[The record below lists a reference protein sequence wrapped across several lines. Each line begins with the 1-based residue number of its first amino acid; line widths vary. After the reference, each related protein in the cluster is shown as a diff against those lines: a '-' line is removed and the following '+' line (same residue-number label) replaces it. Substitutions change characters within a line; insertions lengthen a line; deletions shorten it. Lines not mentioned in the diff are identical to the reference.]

1 MRINHASIRGK
12 SFAQAKRQNTRF
24 LRPSL
29 NADTGNEGVRMPK
42 SSADSGL
49 INLDYLRKQA
59 KKLLQQLRAG
69 LAPQELLQ
77 IQQANPNA
85 QINLAHAQWLIANEL
100 GFSSWPKLK
109 AHVDAV
115 AFAAQHPSFIID
127 NENQTTHWRCG
138 HDIEHKLR
146 IAGFTGQFIPF
157 TDPFC
162 LGPVPSVP
170 FSQYYSL
177 RTHYISQLFNI
188 PINSITKQFDQE
200 YQALFQL
207 TQSKK
212 VVFWCEADPYDQLF
226 LIRILAT
233 LDDVYP
239 ALELI
244 DMNNIPGVKRFVGLG
259 QLSPEILAWLW
270 SQRRSI
276 GQTEIKIAKQ
286 IWHAFTQSDPS
297 LLAQLAA
304 NHYPTLPLLAPALQR
319 ILLEYPNS
327 QTGLSLTESL
337 ALQYIYHN
345 PNTCLKLTFKALTDS
360 LEPLPFLGD
369 LMFYCLLKPLLT
381 GTTPLLIATETQ
393 LPFEKQP
400 LQLTSLGVKVLTGQ
414 AYALD
419 YIDEVRWVGG
429 VSFSGKQAHWTINS
443 HQQLEWHD
451 V

>member
-77 IQQANPNA
+77 IQRANPNA

-115 AFAAQHPSFIID
+115 AFAVKNPSFIID

-170 FSQYYSL
+170 F
-177 RTHYISQLFNI
+177 
-188 PINSITKQFDQE
+188 
-200 YQALFQL
+200 
-207 TQSKK
+207 
-212 VVFWCEADPYDQLF
+212 
-226 LIRILAT
+226 
-233 LDDVYP
+233 
-239 ALELI
+239 
-244 DMNNIPGVKRFVGLG
+244 
-259 QLSPEILAWLW
+259 
-270 SQRRSI
+270 
-276 GQTEIKIAKQ
+276 
-286 IWHAFTQSDPS
+286 
-297 LLAQLAA
+297 
-304 NHYPTLPLLAPALQR
+304 
-319 ILLEYPNS
+319 
-327 QTGLSLTESL
+327 
-337 ALQYIYHN
+337 
-345 PNTCLKLTFKALTDS
+345 
-360 LEPLPFLGD
+360 
-369 LMFYCLLKPLLT
+369 
-381 GTTPLLIATETQ
+381 
-393 LPFEKQP
+393 
-400 LQLTSLGVKVLTGQ
+400 
-414 AYALD
+414 
-419 YIDEVRWVGG
+419 
-429 VSFSGKQAHWTINS
+429 
-443 HQQLEWHD
+443 
-451 V
+451 